1 MHSFARFH
9 GATRNHDI
17 RNIIHIQAL
26 ISTPYF
32 KHQVIRLSRKLSV
45 YAITS
50 VECVQKVSWKNFRK
64 KIAWF
69 IFNLREFWLK
79 LFSFFSHFLWI
90 APVGVVTFTRRAVP
104 ESDLPEWDDCQ
115 KTFADSM
122 LYVSDDGTI
131 EDDGSGLL
139 QVDFA
144 NKVRL
149 TWIYCSIFYI
159 VTMEHSIYSS

>member
-1 MHSFARFH
+1 M
-9 GATRNHDI
+9 
-17 RNIIHIQAL
+17 
-26 ISTPYF
+26 
-32 KHQVIRLSRKLSV
+32 
-45 YAITS
+45 
-50 VECVQKVSWKNFRK
+50 
-64 KIAWF
+64 
-69 IFNLREFWLK
+69 
-79 LFSFFSHFLWI
+79 
-90 APVGVVTFTRRAVP
+90 VTFTRRAVP

-149 TWIYCSIFYI
+149 T
-159 VTMEHSIYSS
+159 